1 MERAYLSTY
10 ENRTYSDSP
19 TRSRYAVSWTSLFIK
34 RSFDIILAV
43 ISSLLLSPLIATIS
57 LLIAIRDGRPVVF
70 AQKRVGRNGKEFTLY
85 KFRTMRIDAESDGR
99 ARLCADG
106 DSRLTPLGKF
116 LRRHHLDELPQL
128 WNVLRGDMSFV
139 GHRPERKVFINEIS
153 GLNPD
158 YSKLYVLRPGLFSY
172 ATLYNGYTDTMEK
185 MLRRL
190 KMDLDYLHRR
200 NLLMDCKIIF
210 LTAFFIIS
218 GKKF

>member
-10 ENRTYSDSP
+10 ENRTYSDSSI
-19 TRSRYAVSWTSLFIK
+19 RSRYASSRTSLFIK
-34 RSFDIILAV
+34 RGFDIILAV
-43 ISSLLLSPLIATIS
+43 ISSLLLSPLIIAIS

-70 AQKRVGRNGKEFTLY
+70 AQKRVGRKGKEFTLY

-99 ARLCADG
+99 ARLCADD
-106 DSRLTPLGKF
+106 DSRLTSLGKF
-116 LRRHHLDELPQL
+116 LRRHHLDEFPQL

-139 GHRPERKVFINEIS
+139 GHRPERKVFIDEIS
-153 GLNPD
+153 ELNPD

-200 NLLMDCKIIF
+200 NLAMDCKIIF